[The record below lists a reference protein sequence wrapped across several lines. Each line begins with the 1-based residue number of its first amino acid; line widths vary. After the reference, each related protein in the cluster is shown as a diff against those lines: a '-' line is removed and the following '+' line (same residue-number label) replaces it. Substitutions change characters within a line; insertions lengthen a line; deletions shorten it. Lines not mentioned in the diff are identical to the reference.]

1 MEITPDQRDACL
13 AASDRTDV
21 NLMRQEAQNE
31 RQLRWA
37 LKLYWQTQ
45 KEDAARAAQPQGEA
59 READELLEALE
70 QSVGSTVFDTKQSHQ
85 VVENTEE
92 LSGNGQNKAKPGDRE
107 KGETRKRE
115 ALEKGLEQIAAA
127 QQGLERQKRRLGV
140 QVGESELAHAQVR
153 EQVKVAGVV
162 VTTRREP
169 TREEIIHKISEAI
182 GLTGPTEFQSDTDL
196 VESLNEEEKREFEQG
211 RGPAWEELLRRRRA
225 RKEQEKRLG
234 F

>member
-1 MEITPDQRDACL
+1 MAACL
-13 AASDRTDV
+13 V
-21 NLMRQEAQNE
+21 
-31 RQLRWA
+31 LR
-37 LKLYWQTQ
+37 
-45 KEDAARAAQPQGEA
+45 
-59 READELLEALE
+59 
-70 QSVGSTVFDTKQSHQ
+70 
-85 VVENTEE
+85 
-92 LSGNGQNKAKPGDRE
+92 
-107 KGETRKRE
+107 
-115 ALEKGLEQIAAA
+115 
-127 QQGLERQKRRLGV
+127 
-140 QVGESELAHAQVR
+140 SELAHAQVR